1 MPAIGEPFV
10 ILSKIADIEIDA
22 VLQQDTRF
30 DMRVTRNP
38 VEDGTL
44 YTDHMVTIP
53 VVLQIEGRI
62 SDTSLNY
69 LTPVKPGRAND
80 AFNSLVALE
89 VEKQPFTVV
98 LGDDVYENMVFESLS
113 KPRTS
118 ADGYSVRFNAV
129 LTELFIV
136 GNESLNNR
144 ELIAED
150 VQHTALDE
158 DNAGFVQKVAQ

>member
-1 MPAIGEPFV
+1 MPAFGEPFIV
-10 ILSKIADIEIDA
+10 LSRIADIEIDA
-22 VLQQDTRF
+22 ILQQDSRF

-53 VVLQIEGRI
+53 TILQIEGRL
-62 SDTSLNY
+62 SDTSLSY
-69 LTPVKPGRAND
+69 LTPVNPGRANN
-80 AFNSLVALE
+80 AFNSLVALQ
-89 VEKQPFTVV
+89 VQKQPFTVV

-118 ADGYSVRFNAV
+118 DDGYSVRFNAV

-136 GNESLNNR
+136 GNESQNNR
-144 ELIAED
+144 GLIAED
-150 VQHTALDE
+150 VQHTALDV
-158 DNAGFVQKVAQ
+158 DNAGFIQKVAV

>member
-1 MPAIGEPFV
+1 MPGFGEPFIV
-10 ILSKIADIEIDA
+10 LSSISDIEIDA
-22 VLQQDTRF
+22 ILQQDTRF
-30 DMRVTRNP
+30 DMQVTRNP

-53 VVLQIEGRI
+53 TILQIEGRI

-69 LTPVKPGRAND
+69 LTPVKPGRAKD
-80 AFNSLVALE
+80 VFNSLVALQ
-89 VEKQPFTVV
+89 VQKQPFTVV
-98 LGDDVYENMVFESLS
+98 LGNDVYENMVFESLS
-113 KPRTS
+113 KPRK
-118 ADGYSVRFNAV
+118 AEDGYSVRFNAV

-136 GNESLNNR
+136 GSESLNNR

-158 DNAGFVQKVAQ
+158 DNAGFVQKVAL